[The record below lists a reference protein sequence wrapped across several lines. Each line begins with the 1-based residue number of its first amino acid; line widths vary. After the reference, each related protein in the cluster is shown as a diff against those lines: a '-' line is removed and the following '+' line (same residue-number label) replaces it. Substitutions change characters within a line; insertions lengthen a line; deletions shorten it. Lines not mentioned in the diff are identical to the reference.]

1 MIRFVVATRSSF
13 DNFFTETALGRS
25 LALYYPL
32 GGIQVRVFENNSAGL
47 PSVYNQAIEE
57 ARTQPALLVFCHDDL
72 HLCDFFWADRLR
84 KGLQQYDIVGLAGNQ
99 RRVPRQAGWA
109 LIPMEGELAWDTSE
123 SLSGAVG
130 HGDGFPS
137 PNLKLFVFGPPGVQV
152 KLLDGLLLAC
162 ESELLI
168 QKGLRFDE
176 RFDFHF
182 YDLDF
187 CREAEQLGLR
197 MGTCAISVV
206 HQSSGVFG
214 TPAWHAA
221 YATYLEKWGS

>member
-32 GGIQVRVFENNSAGL
+32 GGIQVRVFESNTAGL
-47 PSVYNQAIEE
+47 PTVYNQAIEE

-84 KGLQQYDIVGLAGNQ
+84 EGIQRYNIVGLAGNL
-99 RRVPRQAGWA
+99 RRVPRQPGWA
-109 LIPMEGELAWDTSE
+109 FIDEKLTWDARE
-123 SLSGAVG
+123 NLSGVVG

-137 PNLKLFVFGPPGVQV
+137 SNISVFGPSGQAV

-162 ESELLI
+162 ESQLLI
-168 QKGLRFDE
+168 DKGLRFDE
-176 RFDFHF
+176 RFNFHF

-187 CREAEQLGLR
+187 CREAEKLGLS
-197 MGTCAISVV
+197 MGTWPISVV

-214 TPAWHAA
+214 TPSWRAGYAA
-221 YATYLEKWGS
+221 YMDKWES

>member
-13 DNFFTETALGRS
+13 DNFFTGTALGRS

-32 GGIQVRVFENNSAGL
+32 GGIQVRIFENNKAGL

-57 ARTQPALLVFCHDDL
+57 AREQPALLVFCHDDL

-84 KGLQQYDIVGLAGNQ
+84 EGLQKYNIIGLAGNL
-99 RRVPRQAGWA
+99 RRVPRQPAWA
-109 LIPMEGELAWDTSE
+109 FIDEKLSWDARE
-123 SLSGAVG
+123 NLSGVVAHG
-130 HGDGFPS
+130 HGFPPPDLS
-137 PNLKLFVFGPPGVQV
+137 VFGPSGLPV

-162 ESELLI
+162 HSHLMIE
-168 QKGLRFDE
+168 KGLRFDE

-187 CREAEQLGLR
+187 CREAERLGLS
-197 MGTCAISVV
+197 MGTWPISVV
-206 HQSSGVFG
+206 HESSGGFG
-214 TPAWHAA
+214 GPSWSAGYAA
-221 YATYLEKWGS
+221 YMDKWKS

>member
-13 DNFFTETALGRS
+13 DNFFTGTALGRS

-32 GGIQVRVFENNSAGL
+32 GGVQVRVFESNTAGL

-57 ARTQPALLVFCHDDL
+57 AREQPALLVFCHDDL
-72 HLCDFFWADRLR
+72 HLCDFFWGDRLLE
-84 KGLQQYDIVGLAGNQ
+84 GLQKYDVIGLAGNL
-99 RRVPRQAGWA
+99 RRVPRQPGWA
-109 LIPMEGELAWDTSE
+109 FVDDKFTWDAKE
-123 SLSGAVG
+123 NLSGVVAHG
-130 HGDGFPS
+130 HGFPP
-137 PNLKLFVFGPPGVQV
+137 PNLSVFGPSGLPV

-162 ESELLI
+162 QSELMI
-168 QKGLRFDE
+168 EKGLRFDE

-187 CREAEQLGLR
+187 CREAERLGLS
-197 MGTCAISVV
+197 MGTWPISVV

-214 TPAWHAA
+214 TPSWRAGYAA
-221 YATYLEKWGS
+221 YMDKWKS

>member
-32 GGIQVRVFENNSAGL
+32 GGIQVRVFESNTAGL
-47 PSVYNQAIEE
+47 PSVYNKAIEE

-72 HLCDFFWADRLR
+72 HLCDFFWADHLR
-84 KGLQQYDIVGLAGNQ
+84 EGIQRYNIVGLAGNL
-99 RRVPRQAGWA
+99 RRVPRQPGWA
-109 LIPMEGELAWDTSE
+109 FIDEKLTWDARE
-123 SLSGAVG
+123 NLSGVVG

-137 PNLKLFVFGPPGVQV
+137 SNLSVFGPSGQPV
-152 KLLDGLLLAC
+152 KLLDGLWLAC
-162 ESELLI
+162 ESQLLI
-168 QKGLRFDE
+168 DKGLRFDE
-176 RFDFHF
+176 RFKFHF

-187 CREAEQLGLR
+187 CREAEKLGLS
-197 MGTCAISVV
+197 MGTWPISVV

-214 TPAWHAA
+214 TPSWRAG
-221 YATYLEKWGS
+221 YADYMDKWKS